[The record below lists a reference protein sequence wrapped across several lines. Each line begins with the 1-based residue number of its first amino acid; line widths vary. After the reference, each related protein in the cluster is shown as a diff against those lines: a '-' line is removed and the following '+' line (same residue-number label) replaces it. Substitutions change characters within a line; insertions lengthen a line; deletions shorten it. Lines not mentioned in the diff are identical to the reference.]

1 MRDATECDKL
11 WCVGRHQFSL
21 VKEEAF
27 EHLLERELISFT
39 DNRGHNQSVEFRPV
53 VDAWGTVAILINN
66 AGITRDGLLMRM
78 KTAQWKEVI
87 DLNLTGVYLCTQA
100 ATKIMMKKKKVFLS
114 QRLNFIYIKTVF
126 ARQLHFFSHLQG
138 GWVGILVSTYF

>member
-39 DNRGHNQSVEFRPV
+39 DNRGHNQSVEFRP
-53 VDAWGTVAILINN
+53 AILQKLIDRE
-66 AGITRDGLLMRM
+66 GFIDGVTSSDRAVAPASILS
-78 KTAQWKEVI
+78 
-87 DLNLTGVYLCTQA
+87 NLFG
-100 ATKIMMKKKKVFLS
+100 
-114 QRLNFIYIKTVF
+114 RL
-126 ARQLHFFSHLQG
+126 QD
-138 GWVGILVSTYF
+138 